1 MAGQAEDGLIVKIQ
15 SLLAGSTDKII
26 LAKSPIFVKPPVE
39 SDEEEK
45 KGDADEMVIDEIPL
59 QPEEIQMYDF
69 TKKLVLKKEALE
81 DVNGMVVLPTGE
93 TAVKL
98 I

>member
-1 MAGQAEDGLIVKIQ
+1 
-15 SLLAGSTDKII
+15 
-26 LAKSPIFVKPPVE
+26 
-39 SDEEEK
+39 
-45 KGDADEMVIDEIPL
+45 MVIDEIPL

-69 TKKLVLKKEALE
+69 TKKLVLKKEALG